1 MPVII
6 IIIPWYLY
14 SIAMSCAR
22 SWCVCRIVY
31 LNVFVYEICSNM
43 NLLPSMAVQCTVY
56 GVRRSNATYW
66 LAVRYA
72 QIWVSLIH
80 STVHCTA
87 SALANV
93 EQRGAHKRKQLSQLI
108 IIIIIYI
115 YTTCIHM
122 QTQKHRHRH
131 RKAQAGTYIPPINRP
146 RMAKLK
152 WGNINLNRIFSVCK
166 IFRRWL
172 IFVFIFLFFSFFP
185 HAT

>member
-1 MPVII
+1 MCS
-6 IIIPWYLY
+6 L
-14 SIAMSCAR
+14 AR
-22 SWCVCRIVY
+22 CVCRIVY

-43 NLLPSMAVQCTVY
+43 NLLPSMAVQCTTY
-56 GVRRSNATYW
+56 QCNILTGSVRC
-66 LAVRYA
+66 A

-87 SALANV
+87 SVSANV

-115 YTTCIHM
+115 HTTCTYIYLY
-122 QTQKHRHRH
+122 TCE
-131 RKAQAGTYIPPINRP
+131 RKSTGKGTGRQAGTHIPPINRP

-172 IFVFIFLFFSFFP
+172 IFGFIFLLSSCNINKP
-185 HAT
+185 